1 MELQTFSNNKGR
13 GARLQCK
20 SQQIDDLVSNFSLN
34 SRKKTIVFRSLPRG
48 KVEYIKEKKK
58 KTFEEEGRDMEIVR
72 PEKKELEKEVEE
84 E

>member
-72 PEKKELEKEVEE
+72 TKKELEKEVEE

>member
-20 SQQIDDLVSNFSLN
+20 SQQIDDLVS
-34 SRKKTIVFRSLPRG
+34 KTIVFRSLPRG